1 MLDTGG
7 DIKGRKYRM
16 DNGKSILMEHSL
28 NEVNN
33 YIAEMLE
40 QAKALPDG
48 NMQYAIEA
56 GFFAG
61 VLGVIQNNIQATLE
75 TIKEIENK
83 KEAIS
88 A

>member
-1 MLDTGG
+1 M
-7 DIKGRKYRM
+7 I
-16 DNGKSILMEHSL
+16 L
-28 NEVNN
+28 NEIN
-33 YIAEMLE
+33 YYSQESNRHYMRCAV
-40 QAKALPDG
+40 
-48 NMQYAIEA
+48 EA

-61 VLGVIQNNIQATLE
+61 VLGAVKNNIQATLE

>member
-1 MLDTGG
+1 
-7 DIKGRKYRM
+7 M
-16 DNGKSILMEHSL
+16 DNGKSFLMEHSL

-40 QAKALPDG
+40 QAKALPAG
-48 NMQYAIEA
+48 NMRYAIEA

>member
-1 MLDTGG
+1 
-7 DIKGRKYRM
+7 M
-16 DNGKSILMEHSL
+16 DNGTSFLMEHSL

-40 QAKALPDG
+40 QAKALPAG
-48 NMQYAIEA
+48 NMRYAIEA

-61 VLGVIQNNIQATLE
+61 VLGVIQNNIQATLD
-75 TIKEIENK
+75 TIEDIRQER
-83 KEAIS
+83 EALS

>member
-1 MLDTGG
+1 
-7 DIKGRKYRM
+7 M
-16 DNGKSILMEHSL
+16 DNGKSCLMEHSL

-40 QAKALPDG
+40 QAKALPAG
-48 NMQYAIEA
+48 NMRYAIEA

-61 VLGVIQNNIQATLE
+61 VLGAVKDDIQATLT
-75 TIKEIENK
+75 TIGDIDNE